1 MSDKQEI
8 QQVIIKLSDGRTL
21 KFTGKAEIYPEDKDI
36 GINDIKFCEPI
47 ELPDGYSWDVL

>member
-21 KFTGKAEIYPEDKDI
+21 RFTGKAEVYPDDKKI
-36 GINDIKFCEPI
+36 GIVDIKFSEPI
-47 ELPDGYSWDVL
+47 ELPDGYSWDIL